1 MGKLPY
7 HECPS
12 FIRCACNNCPLDP
25 EASIVSGKEHFGLKG
40 EEKCR
45 AYKPTRKK
53 IGLKYPEVLKYQGLT
68 AREYTGKRLSKG
80 IYLPS
85 QEKRDELVDE

>member
-1 MGKLPY
+1 MNRLPY

-12 FIRCACNNCPLDP
+12 FIKCACNNCPLDP
-25 EASIVSGKEHFGLKG
+25 EASAVGGKEHFRLKN

-53 IGLKYPEVLKYQGLT
+53 IGQKYPEMLKYQGLT
-68 AREYTGKRLSKG
+68 AKEYIGKRLSEG
-80 IYLPS
+80 SYIPS
-85 QEKRDELVDE
+85 